1 MPFDL
6 ETIDAQL
13 DQLRKSR
20 AVGVSRVVV
29 GSDTVETAFKTD
41 AEMAGAEAALL
52 QQRAALTGTAVTTIR
67 VAASKGLD
75 E

>member
-13 DQLRKSR
+13 EQLRKSR
-20 AVGVSRVVV
+20 ASGVSRVVV
-29 GSDTVETAFKTD
+29 GKDSVETAFKPD
-41 AEMAGAEAALL
+41 AELAAAEAALV
-52 QQRAALTGTAVTTIR
+52 QQRAALTGTAVTTIH
-67 VAASKGLD
+67 VAASKGL